1 MITGAHGIHTFTK
14 AGGKD
19 DVCFAKSI
27 ASSMLSKMR
36 TPMGT
41 FAYRRG
47 RLHVKAVP
55 YARWSNAPMCLA
67 HARLVTACDESVS

>member
-1 MITGAHGIHTFTK
+1 
-14 AGGKD
+14 
-19 DVCFAKSI
+19 
-27 ASSMLSKMR
+27 
-36 TPMGT
+36 MGT